1 VAEIWTMATLLLEWI
16 KIASS
21 FPLPEDEKI
30 TKALAHCD
38 ERPAPYVITDEKCA
52 IFSNSVG
59 KHSGMSGRMLGSVKA
74 RQLH

>member
-1 VAEIWTMATLLLEWI
+1 M
-16 KIASS
+16 
-21 FPLPEDEKI
+21 PDDEKI

-59 KHSGMSGRMLGSVKA
+59 GYGFHKSIRSPSVHTNFGVW
-74 RQLH
+74 R